1 MAFKSKPIIVGTT
14 DTEVYVC
21 PVGTEA
27 AVVLGISNVTGGAVT
42 YTLKFYSATLDET
55 ITLASAV
62 SVAANSSG
70 KYPIPLACEGGD
82 EIHILASATDS
93 IVAFATVTQG
103 NQGPQF
109 TGFTPRGDYN
119 AGTTYATND
128 YVSDAGTVYFSRVD
142 GNIGNTP
149 SESPTQWQVGP
160 AKGDPGDL
168 DATDIASASEVRSA
182 AAGKIAGTDTVLE
195 AMD

>member
-62 SVAANSSG
+62 SVAANTSV

-82 EIHILASATDS
+82 EIHIVASAADS

-103 NQGPQF
+103 TQGPQF
-109 TGFTPRGDYN
+109 SGFTPKGDYV
-119 AGTTYATND
+119 AGTTYSVND
-128 YVSDAGTVYFSRVD
+128 YVSYEGTVYFSRVD
-142 GNIGNTP
+142 GNLGNTP
-149 SESPTQWQVGP
+149 DESPTQWQIGP
-160 AKGDPGDL
+160 AKGETGDL
-168 DATDIASASEVRSA
+168 
-182 AAGKIAGTDTVLE
+182 
-195 AMD
+195 